1 MNKNLSDLVQQL
13 IASMQERWNQQLSLD
28 LQENIKACLTTLARN
43 CPADPTS
50 QAKRRALIKSTYQLL
65 IQRVKCG
72 FTFDEATIS
81 PGAQLHYLVYDSKK
95 SLNTQNKI
103 LLKEFNKRER
113 EREQKIP
120 PAHSLIIGENYYALQ
135 NLLAAGYRCK
145 IDVIYIDPPYNTK
158 ELQSYKDKFQ
168 RHG

>member
-1 MNKNLSDLVQQL
+1 MSHPITTLDDLVQTLLQ
-13 IASMQERWNQQLSLD
+13 SMQERWNQQLSLD

-95 SLNTQNKI
+95 SLNIQNKI

-113 EREQKIP
+113 ERER
-120 PAHSLIIGENYYALQ
+120 AENTTRTLTHYWWK
-135 NLLAAGYRCK
+135 LLCF
-145 IDVIYIDPPYNTK
+145 TK
-158 ELQSYKDKFQ
+158 FTSFWLSS
-168 RHG
+168 

>member
-1 MNKNLSDLVQQL
+1 MPQLKIDKNLSSLVQEL
-13 IASMQERWNQQLSLD
+13 INSMQERWNQQLSLD

-113 EREQKIP
+113 ERERESRKYHP
-120 PAHSLIIGENYYALQ
+120 HTHSLLVKTIMLY
-135 NLLAAGYRCK
+135 K
-145 IDVIYIDPPYNTK
+145 IY
-158 ELQSYKDKFQ
+158 
-168 RHG
+168 

>member
-81 PGAQLHYLVYDSKK
+81 PGAQLHYLVYDPKK

-113 EREQKIP
+113 ESRKYHP
-120 PAHSLIIGENYYALQ
+120 HTLSLLEKTIML
-135 NLLAAGYRCK
+135 YR
-145 IDVIYIDPPYNTK
+145 IY
-158 ELQSYKDKFQ
+158 
-168 RHG
+168 

>member
-1 MNKNLSDLVQQL
+1 MLELTYSTNMNKNLSDLVKEL
-13 IASMQERWNQQLSLD
+13 IISMQERWNQQLSLD
-28 LQENIKACLTTLARN
+28 LQQNIKACLTTLADN
-43 CPADPTS
+43 CPTDPTS

-81 PGAQLHYLVYDSKK
+81 PGAQLHYLVYDPQK

-113 EREQKIP
+113 EIRKY
-120 PAHSLIIGENYYALQ
+120 HLHTLSLLVKTITL
-135 NLLAAGYRCK
+135 YR
-145 IDVIYIDPPYNTK
+145 IY
-158 ELQSYKDKFQ
+158 
-168 RHG
+168 